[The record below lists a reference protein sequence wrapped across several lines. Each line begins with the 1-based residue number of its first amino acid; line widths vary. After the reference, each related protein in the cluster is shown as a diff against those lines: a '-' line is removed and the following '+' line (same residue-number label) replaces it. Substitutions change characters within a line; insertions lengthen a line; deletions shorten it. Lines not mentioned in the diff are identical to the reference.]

1 MGTFDLKDN
10 SLITLKEVSLEEL
23 AVKAGLLRDPVV
35 RLNSQNKSVV
45 VMIPPHGED
54 TIELHHHWEE
64 IILATLKDI
73 KFPKIRILNMAQVF
87 Q

>member
-1 MGTFDLKDN
+1 MDTFDLKDN

-23 AVKAGLLRDPVV
+23 AAKAGLLRDLVM

-45 VMIPPHGED
+45 VMILPHGED

-73 KFPKIRILNMAQVF
+73 KFPRIRILNMAQVF